1 MSEMKGNANE
11 EIKGLEFYES
21 ELVDE
26 FIQGIDLEWRFDEA
40 REQVLRYKNQFIIEG
55 ESPRDPVDDLIRRMI
70 SAMLLGLA
78 DAQNYIRNGIKA
90 LEPKLTQAAKDLAR
104 SEVLSEKG
112 MASNWQYGSYEEYF
126 KDLDCEVL
134 KVIDEAFAL
143 VPDAQAFDELVS
155 EVNKVWPDD
164 EVDGYWWTLEVEKN
178 AAWPFFCNLVEDLK
192 GSLEQFGVPNGWAA
206 VADVCHNAAVLCL

>member
-126 KDLDCEVL
+126 K
-134 KVIDEAFAL
+134 A
-143 VPDAQAFDELVS
+143 
-155 EVNKVWPDD
+155 
-164 EVDGYWWTLEVEKN
+164 
-178 AAWPFFCNLVEDLK
+178 K
-192 GSLEQFGVPNGWAA
+192 GECYQ
-206 VADVCHNAAVLCL
+206 